1 MTEVD
6 SRADPIIKEITGNES
21 LFDMLDTEAA
31 NEMLNWGKFA
41 AHSMVNR
48 TSELDDLSAN
58 QVLEPGTKA
67 IRQAMR
73 SIGNW
78 AAGRY
83 ADPASRIELRDKLLN
98 QLQVIFGEEMPLPSV
113 QAVDA
118 VLNQVDDQQSTQQ
131 HLIIDF
137 RKLLE
142 DFG

>member
-1 MTEVD
+1 MTDVD
-6 SRADPIIKEITGNES
+6 SRAAPVIKEITGNEA

-41 AHSMVNR
+41 ARSLVRR
-48 TSELDDLSAN
+48 TIELDDLSAN
-58 QVLEPGTKA
+58 VVLEPGMRA

-83 ADPASRIELRDKLLN
+83 SDPASRIELRDKLLDN
-98 QLQVIFGEEMPLPSV
+98 LKMIFGEEMPLPS
-113 QAVDA
+113 AEAMDA
-118 VLNQVDDQQSTQQ
+118 ALNQVDDPQGSQQQ
-131 HLIIDF
+131 LII
-137 RKLLE
+137 RLRQLLG

>member
-1 MTEVD
+1 MTDLD
-6 SRADPIIKEITGNES
+6 SRADPIIKEIAGNEA

-48 TSELDDLSAN
+48 TTELSDLAAN
-58 QVLEPGTKA
+58 EVLEPGRKA

-83 ADPASRIELRDKLLN
+83 TDQASRIELRDKLLN
-98 QLQVIFGEEMPLPSV
+98 HLRAIFGEERLPS
-113 QAVDA
+113 ADAMEA
-118 VLNQVDDQQSTQQ
+118 VLNQVDDPQRTQQ
-131 HLIIDF
+131 ELILRF
-137 RKLLE
+137 RQLLE

>member
-1 MTEVD
+1 MTDVD
-6 SRADPIIKEITGNES
+6 SRADPIIKEITGNEA

-31 NEMLNWGKFA
+31 DEMLNWGKFA

-48 TSELDDLSAN
+48 TSALGDLSAEE
-58 QVLEPGTKA
+58 VLEPGTKA

-83 ADPASRIELRDKLLN
+83 ADPGSRIELRDKLLN
-98 QLQVIFGEEMPLPSV
+98 HLRAIFGEEMLPS
-113 QAVDA
+113 AEAMDE
-118 VLNQVDDQQSTQQ
+118 VLNQVDDQQRTQQ
-131 HLIIDF
+131 QLIISF
-137 RKLLE
+137 RQLLE

>member
-1 MTEVD
+1 MTDVD
-6 SRADPIIKEITGNES
+6 SRAETVIKAITGNEA

-48 TSELDDLSAN
+48 TSMLDDLSAN
-58 QVLEPGTKA
+58 LVIEPGTKA

-83 ADPASRIELRDKLLN
+83 TDPAGRTELRDKLLEN
-98 QLQVIFGEEMPLPSV
+98 LKTIFGEGTPPPS
-113 QAVDA
+113 AEAMDA
-118 VLNQVDDQQSTQQ
+118 VLNQADDPQRTQQ
-131 HLIIDF
+131 QLILGF
-137 RKLLE
+137 RQLLE

>member
-1 MTEVD
+1 MTDVD
-6 SRADPIIKEITGNES
+6 PRADPIIKEITGNEA

-31 NEMLNWGKFA
+31 SEMLNWGKFA
-41 AHSMVNR
+41 AHSLVNR

-83 ADPASRIELRDKLLN
+83 TDPASRIELRDKLLN
-98 QLQVIFGEEMPLPSV
+98 HLKAIFGEEMLPS
-113 QAVDA
+113 ADAMDA
-118 VLNQVDDQQSTQQ
+118 VLNQVDDQQTTQQ
-131 HLIIDF
+131 QLILDF

>member
-1 MTEVD
+1 MTDAD
-6 SRADPIIKEITGNES
+6 SRADPVIKAITGNES

-48 TSELDDLSAN
+48 TSKLDDLSAN

-83 ADPASRIELRDKLLN
+83 TDPASRIELRDKLLDY
-98 QLQVIFGEEMPLPSV
+98 LRTVFGEETLPS
-113 QAVDA
+113 AEAMDA
-118 VLNQVDDQQSTQQ
+118 VLNQVDDQQRTQQ
-131 HLIIDF
+131 QLIIGF
-137 RKLLE
+137 RQLLE